1 MSRFLSVSAYLVR
14 KLWLL
19 SAIVLVL
26 FAVLLSVLRYT
37 LPYLDEEKHLI
48 EDYLSAQYGI
58 NLTIDSL
65 SAAWQGTGPSIVLN
79 GVEFTQND
87 LSPVELRLQQVY
99 VEVDFW
105 QSIQQRELSSKRFD
119 LVGLTA
125 KIDTQRIESG
135 EADDFPIVEALRSL
149 FLDQLQ
155 SFSLQHGEVTL
166 VTPTDEQVIEL
177 SELVWVNRDERHQ
190 GRGEIR
196 VQELTNNSASFILDL
211 FGDKSS
217 LQGTLYAKG
226 EALDISPWV
235 SALLPTRSPVEESRG
250 NFELW
255 ASLNE
260 NQVTAVQVNFDESD
274 IAWRIA
280 DDSAL
285 QSHIRGGSI
294 QAIPANDGWSIRIDQ
309 LVLQSG
315 KHTLVTDLV
324 GRADNNGNALFNTV
338 KPLTLSPL
346 LSLTPLF
353 LSEDG
358 GELINRLQP
367 EAELAT
373 LQLQWQDKQ
382 FSAVAKVVD
391 MQWHQSG
398 HVPGVNSLDAE
409 FYWYQDHGVLELD
422 ASDVA
427 FSVNNLLPQDIDLA
441 RVKGRAYV
449 FADSNQNWQ
458 LWIDRLAVDGEL
470 VSFTQALHYQ
480 FANKHLST
488 TLNVSKMPLIKVPQ
502 LFPSAYMGEGTVSY
516 LNRAFSGA
524 GEVDQATV
532 IWHGAVDAFPF
543 TQNQGIFQASV
554 AIKDAEFTFSDQW
567 PALKKLNMDLLFENE
582 SLHMRSDAS
591 QLGAIQLTDL
601 RAKIPR
607 LTGSSILSI
616 DANGAGT
623 GQSLAGL
630 MLASSMKESL
640 GKVLAEDVV
649 VSGSVNA
656 KLHLDIPLSGE
667 QVSASGIATLNK
679 NQVVVTSLDLAFTN
693 TSGEVVFDNANITL
707 NGVTAELTEQPVA
720 IQLTGSQ
727 LSDEY
732 LLDIHLTGNWATQ
745 PLIAR
750 FNPAFDTYV
759 SGRSNWQT
767 DVSVSLSKNGFQYH
781 ATLNSDLHGVASRLP
796 APFNKASTDL
806 MPLMVLAEGN
816 EQATNV
822 SVNVGSEVRFNGVLP
837 HVEKQ
842 FSRAHLALG
851 NSDFVGLGVGFS
863 ISADLAKVDV
873 ADWYKAIELLV
884 GGFTPA
890 TGNSETA
897 RKPYFSV
904 PERIFI
910 EAENLVV
917 FDQIL
922 TGVDITAKQQN
933 NNWLLDVSSSQ
944 AKAEVRL
951 YDAWLEQGIDI
962 KADFIH
968 LTEWKEKEGDKD
980 KKKNNTSE
988 TVKYQYKPAELP
1000 PIRFHCGNCVLLD
1013 KDFGEVDVEVVRV
1026 DDGMRFKQLSAKNT
1040 YGAIQM
1046 SGAWLTQGNAESTR
1060 LEGNVNSRDV
1070 GAFLNLLGVNSGI
1083 KDSAAEVAFVLDW
1096 QDSPFNFSMASLNG
1110 NINTQLTDGYL
1121 TQVSDK
1127 GSRIFTLFSLNSLVR
1142 KLSLDFRDVFAKG
1155 FFYDDIQGS
1164 LQIVDGVATTNDTLV
1179 DGGAGEIE
1187 ITGYTNLAEQTLNY
1201 NVSFAP
1207 NVTGNLPFLVYFM
1220 VNPPTALAA
1229 LALDQVL
1236 TSAKVISN
1244 VNYHITGTIDEPVL
1258 EEVGRDS
1265 KDIALPAQQLPGERQ
1280 APTPTESDSPVI
1292 VPKDSND
1299 ADS

>member
-1 MSRFLSVSAYLVR
+1 MNRVLSVSAYLVR

-19 SAIVLVL
+19 CAIVLVL

-87 LSPVELRLQQVY
+87 LSPVELRVQQVY

-119 LVGLTA
+119 LVGLAA
-125 KIDTQRIESG
+125 KIDTQRMESG
-135 EADDFPIVEALRSL
+135 DAGDFPIVEALRSL

-155 SFSLQHGEVTL
+155 SFSLLHGEVRL
-166 VTPTDEQVIEL
+166 VTANDEQVVEL
-177 SELVWVNRDERHQ
+177 SQLVWVNRDERHQ

-196 VQELTNNSASFILDL
+196 VQELANNSASFILDL
-211 FGDKSS
+211 YGDKSS

-250 NFELW
+250 NFEFW
-255 ASLNE
+255 ASLND
-260 NQVTAVQVNFDESD
+260 NQVTAVQVDFDDSD

-280 DDSAL
+280 EDSSL
-285 QSHIRGGSI
+285 QSHIRGGTV
-294 QAIPANDGWSIRIDQ
+294 QAVPVDNGWSIRVDQ

-315 KHTLVTDLV
+315 KHMLVTDLV
-324 GRADNNGNALFNTV
+324 GKADNNGNVLINTV

-346 LSLTPLF
+346 LSLAPLF
-353 LSEDG
+353 ISGDG
-358 GELINRLQP
+358 GSLINRLQP

-382 FSAVAKVVD
+382 FSAAAKVFD
-391 MQWHQSG
+391 MQWQQSG
-398 HVPGVNSLDAE
+398 HVPGLNALDAE
-409 FYWYQDHGVLELD
+409 FFWYQDHGVLELD
-422 ASDVA
+422 AADVA
-427 FSVNNLLPQDIDLA
+427 FSVDNLLPQDIDLA
-441 RVKGRAYV
+441 SVKGRAYL
-449 FADSNQNWQ
+449 FADDNKDWQ
-458 LWIDRLAVDGEL
+458 LWIDKLAVNGEL
-470 VSFTQALHYQ
+470 VSFEQSLRYQ

-488 TLNVSKMPLIKVPQ
+488 VLNVSKMPLSKVPQ
-502 LFPSAYMGEGTVSY
+502 LFPSDYMGKGTVSY

-524 GEVDQATV
+524 GEVEQATV

-543 TQNQGIFQASV
+543 RQNEGIFQAQV
-554 AIKDAEFTFSDQW
+554 AIKDAEFTFSRQW
-567 PALKKLNMDLLFENE
+567 PALTELSMDLLFENE
-582 SLHMRSDAS
+582 SLYMSSDSS
-591 QLGAIQLTDL
+591 QLQAIQLSNL
-601 RAKIPR
+601 QAKIPR
-607 LTGSSILSI
+607 LAGSSVLSI
-616 DANGAGT
+616 DANGVGT
-623 GQSLAGL
+623 GEAVGKL
-630 MLASSMKESL
+630 MQASSMQDSL
-640 GKVLAEDVV
+640 GKVLTRDVV
-649 VSGSVNA
+649 VDGPLSA
-656 KLHLDIPLSGE
+656 RLHLDIPLNGE
-667 QVSASGIATLNK
+667 QVSASGVATLNN
-679 NQVVVTSLDLAFTN
+679 NQVTVTSLDLVFAN
-693 TSGEVVFDNANITL
+693 VQGDIAFDNANISL
-707 NGVTAELTEQPVA
+707 EGVTADLTDQPVT

-732 LLDIHLTGNWATQ
+732 LLDMHLAGNWATQ
-745 PLIAR
+745 PLIER
-750 FNPAFDTYV
+750 FNPAFNAYL

-767 DVSVSLSKNGFQYH
+767 DVSVSLKKDGFQYH
-781 ATLNSDLHGVASRLP
+781 ATLNSDLHGVDSRLP
-796 APFNKASTDL
+796 LPFNKLSTDL
-806 MPLMVLAEGN
+806 MPLMVLADGN

-822 SVNVGSEVRFNGVLP
+822 SVNIGSDVRFNGVLP
-837 HVEKQ
+837 HAEKQ

-851 NSDFVGLGVGFS
+851 DSDFVGLGVGFS
-863 ISADLAKVDV
+863 ISADLEKVEV

-884 GGFTPA
+884 GGFSPSSDA
-890 TGNSETA
+890 GQTA

-917 FDQIL
+917 FDQTL

-962 KADFIH
+962 NADFIR
-968 LTEWKEKEGDKD
+968 LTEWQG
-980 KKKNNTSE
+980 KNTEE
-988 TVKYQYKPAELP
+988 TVKHNYKPADLP

-1013 KDFGEVDVEVVRV
+1013 KDFGEVDVEVVRL
-1026 DDGMRFKQLSAKNT
+1026 DDGMRIKQLSAKNT
-1040 YGAIQM
+1040 YGAIQA

-1060 LEGNVNSRDV
+1060 IEGKVNSRDV
-1070 GAFLNLLGVNSGI
+1070 GAFLSLMGVNSGI
-1083 KDSAAEVAFVLDW
+1083 KDSAADVTFILDW

-1110 NINTQLTDGYL
+1110 NIETQLTDGYL

-1164 LQIVDGVATTNDTLV
+1164 FQIVDGVANTNDTVV

-1265 KDIALPAQQLPGERQ
+1265 KDIALPAQQVPAEQQ
-1280 APTPTESDSPVI
+1280 APTPTESDSPAI
-1292 VPKDSND
+1292 VPKDIND